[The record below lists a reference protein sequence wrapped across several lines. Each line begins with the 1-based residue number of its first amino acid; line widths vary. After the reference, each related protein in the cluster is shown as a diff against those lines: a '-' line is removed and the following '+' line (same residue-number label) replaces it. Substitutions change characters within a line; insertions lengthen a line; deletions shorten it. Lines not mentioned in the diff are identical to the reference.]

1 MTQITRVYESDSYDV
16 MAKKIYSNFDVGQ
29 SCSILGFLLEKE
41 DPVPKGLRVLE
52 ELERLDNFNNMA
64 RARDG
69 KWRRRRVK
77 PEDSIGDFTAQ
88 KQWRFKK
95 SIVNGS
101 KIKYDIWR
109 TQ

>member
-1 MTQITRVYESDSYDV
+1 MQITRVYESDSFDE
-16 MAKKIYSNFDVGQ
+16 MARKIYNNFEIGQ
-29 SCSILGFLLEKE
+29 SCSITGFLMNIT
-41 DPVPKGLRVLE
+41 DPVPKGLMVVQE
-52 ELERLDNFNNMA
+52 IERMDKYNNMHCNS
-64 RARDG
+64 RDR

-77 PEDSIGDFTAQ
+77 PEDSIGDYTAQ

-95 SIVNGS
+95 TVIDN